1 MRITVLAPFA
11 LAALAA
17 LPGRA
22 TAQDS
27 TPAQP
32 PPAPVPA
39 PVEVPAPAQAAQS
52 STAISPG
59 MTEMD
64 VRNRWGDPVA
74 TRTAGQWKFLYY
86 RNDDE
91 RHVGWLDT
99 VFLQNGQV
107 MDVIARGA
115 GHDYT
120 GQSSS
125 PVGRTPERTV
135 NPAAATDTTK
145 AAVTGVH
152 ISP

>member
-1 MRITVLAPFA
+1 MRITVLTPLA

-22 TAQDS
+22 AAQD
-27 TPAQP
+27 TTA
-32 PPAPVPA
+32 AA
-39 PVEVPAPAQAAQS
+39 AAAAPAAQN
-52 STAISPG
+52 STALSPG
-59 MTEMD
+59 MSEMD

-74 TRTAGQWKFLYY
+74 TRTSGQWKFLYY

-91 RHVGWLDT
+91 RHVGWWDT

-107 MDVIARGA
+107 MDVIARGS
-115 GHDYT
+115 GHVYT

-125 PVGRTPERTV
+125 PPGRTPERTV
-135 NPAAATDTTK
+135 NPAADTTRP
-145 AAVTGVH
+145 AVTGVR

>member
-1 MRITVLAPFA
+1 MRITVLTPLA
-11 LAALAA
+11 LAAFAV

-22 TAQDS
+22 VAQDTTT
-27 TPAQP
+27 TPA
-32 PPAPVPA
+32 AA
-39 PVEVPAPAQAAQS
+39 PAPAPAPPPQY

-74 TRTAGQWKFLYY
+74 TRTVGQWKFLYY

-91 RHVGWLDT
+91 RHVGWWDT

-107 MDVIARGA
+107 MDVIARGSD
-115 GHDYT
+115 HIYT

-125 PVGRTPERTV
+125 PAGRTPERTV
-135 NPAAATDTTK
+135 TPDAPDATK

>member
-1 MRITVLAPFA
+1 MRIAVLTPFALAA

-22 TAQDS
+22 VAQDS
-27 TPAQP
+27 TATP
-32 PPAPVPA
+32 
-39 PVEVPAPAQAAQS
+39 AAQS
-52 STAISPG
+52 SAAISPG

-74 TRTAGQWKFLYY
+74 TRTSGQWKFLYY

-91 RHVGWLDT
+91 RHVGWWDT

-115 GHDYT
+115 DHVYT

-125 PVGRTPERTV
+125 PQGRTPERTV
-135 NPAAATDTTK
+135 NPGAADTTK